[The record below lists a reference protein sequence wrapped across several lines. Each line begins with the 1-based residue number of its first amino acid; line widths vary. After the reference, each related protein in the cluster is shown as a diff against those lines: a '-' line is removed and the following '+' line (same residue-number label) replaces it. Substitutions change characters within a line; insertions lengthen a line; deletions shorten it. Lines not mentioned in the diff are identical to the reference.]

1 MASQPAKLLVVVLR
15 VVQVDEV
22 VMRAYRKIAA
32 VCVVAHDFDPLLG
45 VVQLLVNF
53 VEADESAAIGCVD
66 VIDDTD

>member
-15 VVQVDEV
+15 VIQVDEV
-22 VMRAYRKIAA
+22 VMRADRKIGT
-32 VCVVAHDFDPLLG
+32 VYVIAHYFDPFLG

-53 VEADESAAIGCVD
+53 VEADESAAICCIN